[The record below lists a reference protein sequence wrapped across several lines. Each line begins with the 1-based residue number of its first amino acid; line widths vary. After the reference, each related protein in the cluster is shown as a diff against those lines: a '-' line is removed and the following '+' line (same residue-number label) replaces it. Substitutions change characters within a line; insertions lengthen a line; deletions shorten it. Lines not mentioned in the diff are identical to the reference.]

1 MLDII
6 NNQPDTPVEIIIDA
20 LQGYDDHL
28 EDTFY
33 QDEDQ
38 ATLRKL
44 MKWCNEPQQQ
54 NKIMSLD
61 IPSGVDGGSGTLL
74 DDSLKLNCRW
84 CISMGIPLSGII
96 LAYKMGTCL

>member
-1 MLDII
+1 M
-6 NNQPDTPVEIIIDA
+6 
-20 LQGYDDHL
+20 
-28 EDTFY
+28 
-33 QDEDQ
+33 
-38 ATLRKL
+38 
-44 MKWCNEPQQQ
+44 CNEPQQQ

-61 IPSGVDGGSGTLL
+61 IPSGVDGGSGTL